1 MINYPSHQIT
11 LKRCSM
17 AYPKYHI
24 QTQLML
30 VLTKNTYSEGW
41 WLFFPPVLA
50 NEHRRYRHSQ
60 KLHMLGLSGC

>member
-1 MINYPSHQIT
+1 
-11 LKRCSM
+11 M

-41 WLFFPPVLA
+41 WLFFPPRSGKRAQTLQTFTETALA
-50 NEHRRYRHSQ
+50 WIVRMLEH
-60 KLHMLGLSGC
+60 K

>member
-1 MINYPSHQIT
+1 
-11 LKRCSM
+11 M